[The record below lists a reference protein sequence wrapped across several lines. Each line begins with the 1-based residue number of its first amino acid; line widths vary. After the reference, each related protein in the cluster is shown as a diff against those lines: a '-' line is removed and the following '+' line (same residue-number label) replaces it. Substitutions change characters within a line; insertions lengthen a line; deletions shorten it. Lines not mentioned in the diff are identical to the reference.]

1 MWTEVRMNGGSVVLW
16 RRERPGRKGAV
27 LSRRFQPTPQ
37 QEVATEGHERREP
50 ERADWCVASIIIPQ
64 VPPGYIGTY
73 LTCTYL
79 SYLPR
84 YYCQVAKVRYGFRG
98 IGRRSVGEAAQSHWG
113 ETRRRGG
120 GGQWAAIRRDQV
132 TLQTARREREVQSN
146 GDAPPA
152 LACIWPVDCQRWAG
166 PNLSTPSCTAD
177 SSLHQLSPP
186 PAREIRAVGCL
197 SSRPTS
203 CKKRGKKM
211 VGGME
216 PNGALLTSNTTG
228 TAPDSVLSDLT

>member
-1 MWTEVRMNGGSVVLW
+1 MDGSKDEW
-16 RRERPGRKGAV
+16 RECRSLAEGA
-27 LSRRFQPTPQ
+27 
-37 QEVATEGHERREP
+37 AGP
-50 ERADWCVASIIIPQ
+50 ERSGLVSTIPTNTTAGSSDGGARATRARAGRLVRGINHHTTSVPQ
-64 VPPGYIGTY
+64 VGTY

-132 TLQTARREREVQSN
+132 TLQAARREREVQSN